1 MNNEPVAYE
10 NTDKEI
16 WREIP
21 DDYYAPSIFVTA
33 QNTIGINVGGS
44 VYVKH
49 VHEWHRLAHPAKELT
64 DKEIEEFEWML
75 KKHFHFR
82 PTEIV
87 PNLDRIIKAI
97 ARKASEK

>member
-44 VYVKH
+44 VHVKH
-49 VHEWHRLAHPAKELT
+49 VHEWHRLAHPVKEQLT
-64 DKEIEEFEWML
+64 DEEWLITYQTWALTSNDPLVL
-75 KKHFHFR
+75 KQ
-82 PTEIV
+82 
-87 PNLDRIIKAI
+87 AI
-97 ARKASEK
+97 LRKASEQ